1 MAPSGTQSASPI
13 PRLIHLSLMVT
24 PVAFAAVVWFVIR
37 TRPMPPAGNPVVH
50 FALVGVALMAM
61 MAGALM
67 ALRIEPRK
75 AGQSDASYWRAT
87 LPRAIMIW
95 GLFEAGALL
104 ATIAG
109 LLSAVMLYP
118 LLGTMAFLG
127 LMIGFTPGRLAGG

>member
-1 MAPSGTQSASPI
+1 
-13 PRLIHLSLMVT
+13 
-24 PVAFAAVVWFVIR
+24 
-37 TRPMPPAGNPVVH
+37 
-50 FALVGVALMAM
+50 
-61 MAGALM
+61 
-67 ALRIEPRK
+67 
-75 AGQSDASYWRAT
+75 
-87 LPRAIMIW
+87 MIW